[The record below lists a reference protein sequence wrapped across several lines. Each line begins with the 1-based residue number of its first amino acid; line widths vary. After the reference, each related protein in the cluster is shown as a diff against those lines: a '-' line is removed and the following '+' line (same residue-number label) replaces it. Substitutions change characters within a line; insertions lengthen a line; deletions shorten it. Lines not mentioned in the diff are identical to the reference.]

1 MPHNGSSQGAVLPIV
16 NGHILLGGAKCAACG
31 GVKSV
36 IRRHTQRGSAWLCGS
51 CLNDLVR
58 TAVKRAESRRINSL
72 TASNAVS
79 L

>member
-16 NGHILLGGAKCAACG
+16 DGHILLRGAKCAACG
-31 GVKSV
+31 GDEH
-36 IRRHTQRGSAWLCGS
+36 IICRHVLRGSVWLCGS